1 MKRTLIYL
9 IIILF
14 AFSCQSNKKG
24 EDVVIP
30 EDISLSVGG
39 NKLIVANDDNY
50 QIGFNKSAKRYWVC
64 NDVMDVFYI
73 VELTSGSIEGAS
85 NVTIVKANVQY
96 ATKDSPVYSLE
107 DVSFEILKETRVDNL
122 TRYFLYSKTK
132 SLGLVIAVQ

>member
-1 MKRTLIYL
+1 M
-9 IIILF
+9 
-14 AFSCQSNKKG
+14 
-24 EDVVIP
+24 VIP

-85 NVTIVKANVQY
+85 NVTIVKANVQ
-96 ATKDSPVYSLE
+96 
-107 DVSFEILKETRVDNL
+107 
-122 TRYFLYSKTK
+122 
-132 SLGLVIAVQ
+132 